1 MEEVSKTLINYW
13 GHFVPLQVSTS
24 RLLAEPQFMEKIGCE
39 FKSLFWH
46 LTVDVNYTVNIVW
59 GKIH

>member
-1 MEEVSKTLINYW
+1 MLINYW
-13 GHFVPLQVSTS
+13 GHFVPLQVITS